1 MSGSPPRRRR
11 LEPQY
16 PPACNQH
23 QTVSLRLP
31 ADLLEAEDQAQQAL
45 LEALAEPKQRRWSVH
60 WRFEGLRILPV
71 ALRFA
76 QALAAQG
83 HAPLLVWPDAG
94 AAALARRDGGALAS
108 ANASLQDVLAGRMD
122 QRQGD
127 LLITVTP
134 QPSDYD
140 TLEQVC
146 ERWTGPVVM
155 LNGRLED
162 AAVGIGSVARARRR
176 GFVATW
182 QVAYWLEPLAGA
194 ALLGRYPASWTLFRQ
209 DADGYREVTSF
220 DQRPDVD
227 QIDSALHD
235 GAVALG
241 QQIGA
246 MDRFLKDLS
255 G

>member
-1 MSGSPPRRRR
+1 VWQHRCKVRLIGSPPRRRR

-16 PPACNQH
+16 PPACSLH

-45 LEALAEPKQRRWSVH
+45 LEALAEPKQRRWSVQ

-76 QALAAQG
+76 QALADQELT
-83 HAPLLVWPDAG
+83 PLLVWPDAG

-122 QRQGD
+122 QREGD
-127 LLITVTP
+127 LLIAVTP

-182 QVAYWLEPLAGA
+182 QVAYWLEPLLPPPPPPAPTSAVSPSMRITWVRTLARSTPRFSSTRA
-194 ALLGRYPASWTLFRQ
+194 ATPSPSRI
-209 DADGYREVTSF
+209 
-220 DQRPDVD
+220 RPSSRCSVP
-227 QIDSALHD
+227 
-235 GAVALG
+235 
-241 QQIGA
+241 
-246 MDRFLKDLS
+246 M
-255 G
+255 